1 MTPTEFEA
9 VLDRAARFLTTDLRT
24 STLYHGPEQ
33 FEQGVLAALQNA
45 AADVDASVS
54 PTYHRHAFPDIRV
67 NGYGVEVKY
76 SKRDTWNAVGNSVFE
91 TMRDPTVDVVY
102 VMFGKVGGVAEAR
115 WAKYEDCIAHVR
127 VSNAP
132 RFVVDMESDAP
143 PLFDRF
149 DISYD
154 DFSDLDEDSKMKHVR
169 DYWRDRLPPGE
180 HLWWLEPSHTL
191 PINMRLYM
199 NLPQGLKRM
208 FRAEAALLCPQIC
221 KGARARRKYEDAAMY
236 LLTYHGVFCPQA
248 RDLFTAGSVALRAND
263 VRGGNYLQRALQDIE
278 PLILDAAQRL
288 DDALFVEY
296 WGAGCSQDKRIERW
310 LALADGYAR
319 DAGWKPSDLLFR
331 RGVAAR

>member
-1 MTPTEFEA
+1 MTPKEFEA
-9 VLDRAARFLTTDLRT
+9 VLDRAARFLTTNLRT

-45 AADVDASVS
+45 AADLDVTAS

-91 TMRDPTVDVVY
+91 TMRDPTVNVIY

-115 WAKYEDCIAHVR
+115 WAKYQDCIAHVR

-132 RFVVDMESDAP
+132 RFVVDMESDER

-154 DFSDLDEDSKMKHVR
+154 DFSDLDDDGKMKHVR

-191 PINMRLYM
+191 PINVRLYM
-199 NLPQGLKRM
+199 NLPQALKRM
-208 FRAEAALLCPQIC
+208 YRAEAALLCPQIC
-221 KGARARRKYEDAAMY
+221 RGARARRKYEDAAMY

-248 RDLFTAGSVALRAND
+248 RDLFTAGSVALRANEE
-263 VRGGNYLQRALQDIE
+263 RGGNYLQRALQDIE
-278 PLILDAAQRL
+278 HLILDAAQRL
-288 DDALFVEY
+288 DDGLFVEY
-296 WGAGCSQDKRIERW
+296 WGERCNRDERIERW
-310 LALADGYAR
+310 LALADGHAR
-319 DAGWKPSDLLFR
+319 GTGWKPSGHLF
-331 RGVAAR
+331 G